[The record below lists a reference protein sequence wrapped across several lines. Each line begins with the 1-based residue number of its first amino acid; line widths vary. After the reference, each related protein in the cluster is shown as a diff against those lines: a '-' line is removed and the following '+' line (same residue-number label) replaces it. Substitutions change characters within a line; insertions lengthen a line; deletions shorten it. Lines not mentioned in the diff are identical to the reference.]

1 VLLSFSATHYH
12 NETML
17 TSKVG
22 VIMLQTERIG
32 KVLQQLIQSSMVTN
46 PNWYERKQ
54 DLEDLYDL
62 PGDSNSLVSEANDTL
77 A

>member
-1 VLLSFSATHYH
+1 
-12 NETML
+12 
-17 TSKVG
+17 
-22 VIMLQTERIG
+22 
-32 KVLQQLIQSSMVTN
+32 MVTN